1 MTDYNWSET
10 FRVLFSYLCLVI
22 MIGGVKVSDE
32 VRSDQ
37 MSASASPP
45 DQWFPSSPPTTV
57 SCAHCLS
64 SRSLSLSLSTSLSCQ
79 ITWRNPS
86 SPPQSTVPNI
96 NSCKQCN
103 FISAP
108 REKMCEDIVDTSC
121 SLSIYIYICMHGFI
135 SGKMKEKHPIY
146 RKKKGGSTSEKP
158 LAAGR
163 LCRCTKCCKNLPS
176 YMQWFVLTK

>member
-121 SLSIYIYICMHGFI
+121 SLYIYIYACMDLYPAKWKKNTQFI
-135 SGKMKEKHPIY
+135 E
-146 RKKKGGSTSEKP
+146 RKKGEVHP
-158 LAAGR
+158 R
-163 LCRCTKCCKNLPS
+163 NH
-176 YMQWFVLTK
+176 